1 MRNTVDLGQKTA
13 AEPGQLDAE
22 SARNQ
27 RSMSAPPDGRF
38 SSPQRPVQ
46 VNSST
51 NTNTSPMGTAQQTDQ
66 NSKQPAVRV
75 IPIFVEGR
83 DEPVINTKA
92 ETTTNYTEP
101 TRPTPPKDDD
111 FFTNHEMPHGFPQQS
126 QFGRGFNSPFKNFGN
141 RPGGFGPSKVFQQ
154 QTNQPPQREPPQQT
168 HTFKS
173 QTHIPNKNAPED
185 VHKPGNVN
193 EPKQAEPPRQQSPQ
207 PPPQEPSRPIPQQPQ
222 INDAISKIQLIQK
235 DVLELMTQVEN
246 FSGKTKKD
254 KEYIYL
260 DEMLTRN
267 LLKLDDIETEGKE
280 NIRLARKEAIKCI
293 QKCIAVL
300 EAKAETATINE
311 KNNAGKSQK
320 DDNSIGNESQ
330 PPPVDNSQNQQKEK
344 SPSIPIEENMDTNEH
359 PKKTSKLFGKKKRD
373 KSKDNKTGASV
384 QKMDVDKVQEQSDNN
399 NAASETTDTQVK
411 CTNNENGT
419 AMEIDSVTSSQ

>member
-51 NTNTSPMGTAQQTDQ
+51 NTTAAPMGTAQQQTDQ

-92 ETTTNYTEP
+92 DATTNYTE
-101 TRPTPPKDDD
+101 TARPTPPKDED

-141 RPGGFGPSKVFQQ
+141 RPSGFGPSKVFQQ
-154 QTNQPPQREPPQQT
+154 QTNQPPQREQPQQT
-168 HTFKS
+168 HTYKS
-173 QTHIPNKNAPED
+173 QTHIPNKNVHEEPPRSANESKQPE
-185 VHKPGNVN
+185 
-193 EPKQAEPPRQQSPQ
+193 QPRQQSPQ
-207 PPPQEPSRPIPQQPQ
+207 PPPQEPSQQIPQQPQ

-311 KNNAGKSQK
+311 KKNASESQS
-320 DDNSIGNESQ
+320 NSNENESQ
-330 PPPVDNSQNQQKEK
+330 PEENTQKEK
-344 SPSIPIEENMDTNEH
+344 SPNPAEDKMDTADQ

-373 KSKDNKTGASV
+373 KSKDNKNGASV
-384 QKMDVDKVQEQSDNN
+384 QSMDVDKVQEQSDNN
-399 NAASETTDTQVK
+399 NAASETTDTPVK
-411 CTNNENGT
+411 CASNENGT